1 MKDPAFLFYSS
12 DFLTGTMF
20 MSNEQIGLY
29 IRMLCAQH
37 QHGGRIDT
45 NVLRTQCDLITNGH
59 IVYSKFKHDERGSY
73 NERLEIEMERRRE
86 KSRKAAE
93 SVANRWNKK
102 DKTNTLQGEY
112 ESNTNVL
119 RSENENENENRNE
132 SKKVV
137 RTKFVIPEPMEI
149 FEYMIERSHA
159 VGNHW
164 TEGMIRTEAEK
175 FFNYY
180 ESNGWRVGKNP
191 MKNWKT
197 SASNWMINAK
207 PIKQNNNEQRI
218 ADHIAKHS
226 DNPHYLNLFPN
237 LNKATTTH

>member
-1 MKDPAFLFYSS
+1 MRDSTIFYRSFYEAIKELS
-12 DFLTGTMF
+12 PELQAQVYSAIFEYALNFKETELTGLAKTVF
-20 MSNEQIGLY
+20 TLVKPQLDANLKRYASGTVPKQKRNGSETEAKAK
-29 IRMLCAQH
+29 R
-37 QHGGRIDT
+37 
-45 NVLRTQCDLITNGH
+45 NV
-59 IVYSKFKHDERGSY
+59 SE
-73 NERLEIEMERRRE
+73 
-86 KSRKAAE
+86 RKA
-93 SVANRWNKK
+93 NNKRK
-102 DKTNTLQGEY
+102 
-112 ESNTNVL
+112 
-119 RSENENENENRNE
+119 RSETEANVNDNDNVNDNVNLNLNVN
-132 SKKVV
+132 KNVNAN
-137 RTKFVIPEPMEI
+137 KFVKPQPKEI
-149 FEYMIERSHA
+149 YDYMIERSHA

>member
-1 MKDPAFLFYSS
+1 MRDSTIFYRSFYEAIKELS
-12 DFLTGTMF
+12 PELQAQVYSAIFEYALNFKETELTGLAKTVF
-20 MSNEQIGLY
+20 TLVKPQLDANLKRYASGSVPKQK
-29 IRMLCAQH
+29 R
-37 QHGGRIDT
+37 
-45 NVLRTQCDLITNGH
+45 NG
-59 IVYSKFKHDERGSY
+59 SETEAKAKRKRS
-73 NERLEIEMERRRE
+73 EMEAKQKR
-86 KSRKAAE
+86 
-93 SVANRWNKK
+93 N
-102 DKTNTLQGEY
+102 
-112 ESNTNVL
+112 
-119 RSENENENENRNE
+119 RSETEANVNDNVNDNDNVNQNLNVNLNVNENVNPN
-132 SKKVV
+132 
-137 RTKFVIPEPMEI
+137 KFVKPHPREVYD
-149 FEYMIERSHA
+149 YMIERSHA

-164 TEGMIRTEAEK
+164 TESMIRTEAEK

-218 ADHIAKHS
+218 ADHIAKHG

>member
-1 MKDPAFLFYSS
+1 MRDSTIFYRSFYEAIKELS
-12 DFLTGTMF
+12 PELQAQVYSAIFEYALNFKETELTGLAKTVF
-20 MSNEQIGLY
+20 TLVKPQL
-29 IRMLCAQH
+29 
-37 QHGGRIDT
+37 D
-45 NVLRTQCDLITNGH
+45 
-59 IVYSKFKHDERGSY
+59 
-73 NERLEIEMERRRE
+73 
-86 KSRKAAE
+86 
-93 SVANRWNKK
+93 ANLKRYASGTAPKQKRN
-102 DKTNTLQGEY
+102 
-112 ESNTNVL
+112 
-119 RSENENENENRNE
+119 RSETEANNKRNRSETEANVNDNDNVNDNVNLNLNVNENVNAN
-132 SKKVV
+132 
-137 RTKFVIPEPMEI
+137 KFVKPQPKEI
-149 FEYMIERSHA
+149 YDYMIERSHA

>member
-1 MKDPAFLFYSS
+1 MRDSTIFYRSFYEAIKELS
-12 DFLTGTMF
+12 PELQAQVYSAIFEYALNFKETELTGLAKTVF
-20 MSNEQIGLY
+20 TLVKPQLDANLKRYASGSVPKQK
-29 IRMLCAQH
+29 R
-37 QHGGRIDT
+37 
-45 NVLRTQCDLITNGH
+45 NG
-59 IVYSKFKHDERGSY
+59 SETEAKAKRKRS
-73 NERLEIEMERRRE
+73 EMEAKQKR
-86 KSRKAAE
+86 
-93 SVANRWNKK
+93 N
-102 DKTNTLQGEY
+102 
-112 ESNTNVL
+112 
-119 RSENENENENRNE
+119 RSETEANVNDNVNDNDNVNQNLNVNLNVNENVNPN
-132 SKKVV
+132 
-137 RTKFVIPEPMEI
+137 KFVKPHPREVYD
-149 FEYMIERSHA
+149 YMIERSHA

-164 TEGMIRTEAEK
+164 TESMIRTEAEK

>member
-1 MKDPAFLFYSS
+1 MRDSTIFYRSFYEAIKELS
-12 DFLTGTMF
+12 PELQAQVYSAIFEYALNFKETELTGLAKTVF
-20 MSNEQIGLY
+20 TLVKPQLDANLKRYASGTVPK
-29 IRMLCAQH
+29 RK
-37 QHGGRIDT
+37 R
-45 NVLRTQCDLITNGH
+45 NVSET
-59 IVYSKFKHDERGSY
+59 E
-73 NERLEIEMERRRE
+73 
-86 KSRKAAE
+86 
-93 SVANRWNKK
+93 ANNKR
-102 DKTNTLQGEY
+102 N
-112 ESNTNVL
+112 
-119 RSENENENENRNE
+119 RSETEANVNDNDNVNLNLNVNENVNAN
-132 SKKVV
+132 
-137 RTKFVIPEPMEI
+137 KFVKPQPKEI
-149 FEYMIERSHA
+149 YDYMIERSHA